1 MQVSFL
7 ILNFVTIITMPE
19 LFREYGFVFLFYS
32 REHEPMHVHVRG
44 NDGEAKFN
52 WDGTTFVLDY
62 STNIKANDLKRIKQ
76 MIDENKDIIEKRWK
90 ELFEDV

>member
-62 STNIKANDLKRIKQ
+62 STNIKAYDLKRIKQ